1 MNEMILSHHHGDRA
15 NVLIHRIAAGSG
27 LDLVRHFL
35 LPEWPRG
42 SMRTRAWLSVCLVLV
57 LILNSFM
64 LRAQWAPLASDPGA
78 AQRISWWRDARFGMF
93 IHWGLYS
100 IPGRGE
106 WVQWQEQIPV
116 DEYAKLADQF
126 HPEHYDPDAWAAAA
140 KDAGMKYMVL
150 TARHHDGF
158 ALFNDPGSDFTAV
171 RSAAHRD
178 LVAEYVKAVR
188 RAGLHVGLYYS
199 PLDWRFPGFFFPGIY
214 RQSAIDMRR
223 RYQRQTDEL
232 ARNYG
237 KIDILWFDGG
247 ANEWLG
253 FGGVEFSGSGWHA
266 RPKDQPYAGKFDWQD
281 AKTVAHLRALQP
293 QILVDNRTDA
303 PADFLTREGDG
314 ALGDFDNKHPWELCT
329 TITEGAW
336 GYQPTAKVK
345 PLASLIGLLVGAAGR
360 DGNLLLNV
368 GPRPD
373 GSLDPA
379 QLERLHQIGKWMA
392 INGESIYATRGGP
405 WLPGDYGVST
415 HRGDRV
421 YVHVLH
427 RPTNGELR
435 LPTLSAR
442 VISARVLGGAQVQ
455 FDQNREFLRL
465 TVPPVGTESADMVIK
480 LDLSDPLPD
489 ALTPIEVA
497 AEEMK

>member
-1 MNEMILSHHHGDRA
+1 
-15 NVLIHRIAAGSG
+15 
-27 LDLVRHFL
+27 
-35 LPEWPRG
+35 
-42 SMRTRAWLSVCLVLV
+42 MRTRAWLTVCLVLIV
-57 LILNSFM
+57 NSLM
-64 LRAQWAPLASDPGA
+64 LHAQWAELASDAGA
-78 AQRISWWRDARFGMF
+78 AQRIGWWRDARFGMF

-116 DEYAKLADQF
+116 NEYAKLAGEF
-126 HPEHYDPDAWAAAA
+126 HPEHYDPGAWAAAA
-140 KDAGMKYMVL
+140 KGAGMKYMVL

-158 ALFNDPGSDFTAV
+158 ALFDDPSSEFTAV
-171 RSAAHRD
+171 KSAAHRD
-178 LVAEYVKAVR
+178 LVGEYVKAVR

-214 RQSAIDMRR
+214 QQSAIDLRTQ
-223 RYQRQTDEL
+223 YQRQMDEL

-266 RPKDQPYAGKFDWQD
+266 RPKDQPYTGKFDWQD

-293 QILVDNRTDA
+293 QILVDNRTNA

-314 ALGDFDNKHPWELCT
+314 ALGGFDNKHPWELCT

-336 GYQPTAKVK
+336 GYQPNAKVK
-345 PLASLIGLLVGAAGR
+345 PLASLIRMLAGAAGR
-360 DGNLLLNV
+360 DGNMLLNV

-379 QLERLHQIGKWMA
+379 QLERLHQIGTWMDT
-392 INGESIYATRGGP
+392 NGESIYGTRGGP

-415 HRGDRV
+415 HRGKVV

-427 RPTNGELR
+427 RPADGELK
-435 LPTLSAR
+435 LPALSFS
-442 VISARVLGGAQVQ
+442 VISARVLGGPEVRFNQKG
-455 FDQNREFLRL
+455 ELLTL
-465 TVPPVGTESADMVIK
+465 TVPEAGTEWTDMVVK
-480 LDLSDPLPD
+480 LDMSDPLPD
-489 ALTPIEVA
+489 VVNPIEVA
-497 AEEMK
+497 GEKEP